1 MKHVF
6 IAIFLTTVVIS
17 GVSAQAKERIALVIG
32 NAAYEQMSPLGN
44 PKRDAMAMAELLRL
58 HDVKVVEGYDLKIG
72 EFYELISRFRRQAS
86 EADVVFVYYAGHG
99 MQSDGRDVLAP
110 VDVSYQCPEDQGR
123 ASIYG
128 GISLE
133 EALRGL
139 GRETATQG
147 VMIDACRNKPLKT
160 CPTRSG
166 TDGLSFSFRALGR
179 LGGSARSVMVANAT
193 QPGGLSA
200 DGPADAHSP
209 FNRALRSALEEHP
222 RRPLRDVLD
231 LAAAKV
237 KRDTR
242 AKQIP
247 QVTTNGGAPRLCL
260 SSQGCDDGAS
270 GALVPSD
277 EQLAARIWD
286 TIRDSDSKVALNT
299 FLQQFPNSAQSN
311 LARAR
316 LQEMEEAERQSL
328 VLTNEGLRSLASE
341 ALLDLRS
348 IKAAF
353 PEYKAKVETFEAE
366 GMQYTEIVLRDDGQ
380 RAVTIEGNAGRIRD
394 VEIFTSA
401 IPDEHGIRV
410 GTPVAEMPKNALKD
424 CFPGVEA
431 HADKLA
437 CGFSVSPNIQYWF
450 DNNEMSGA
458 QPKFSTQSRVWKIR
472 WIALSGY

>member
-6 IAIFLTTVVIS
+6 IAIFLTAVAVS

-44 PKRDAMAMAELLRL
+44 PKRDAKAMAELLRS

-72 EFYELISRFRRQAS
+72 EFYELIARFRRQAS
-86 EADVVFVYYAGHG
+86 DADVVFVYYAGHG

-139 GRETATQG
+139 GRETATQV

-160 CPTRSG
+160 CPTRSV

-179 LGGSARSVMVANAT
+179 LGGAARSVMVANAT

-200 DGPADAHSP
+200 DGPAGAHSP
-209 FNRALRSALEEHP
+209 FNRALRSALEDHP

-242 AKQIP
+242 SKQIP
-247 QVTTNGGAPRLCL
+247 QVTTNGGAPRLCI
-260 SSQGCDDGAS
+260 SSEGCDDGAS
-270 GALVPSD
+270 GTLVPSD
-277 EQLAARIWD
+277 DQLAARVWD

-299 FLQQFPNSAQSN
+299 FLNQFPDSAQSN

-316 LQEMEEAERQSL
+316 LQELEEAERQSL
-328 VLTNEGLRSLASE
+328 VLTNNGLRSLESG

-348 IKAAF
+348 IKDAF
-353 PEYKAKVETFEAE
+353 PEYRAKVETFEAE

-380 RAVTIEGNAGRIRD
+380 SVVTIEGNAGAIRD

-410 GTPVAEMPKNALKD
+410 GTPVADMPKNALKD

-431 HADKLA
+431 HADKIA

-450 DNNEMSGA
+450 DNNDMSA
-458 QPKFSTQSRVWKIR
+458 AHPKFSAQSKVWKIR
-472 WIALSGY
+472 WVDLSGY